1 MGFGGISI
9 WSLLLLIGV
18 LLLFIIPVLIFGPIA
33 KKSGYSKW
41 WSLIFFVPILNI
53 AIVWV
58 FAFIKWPVENAE
70 QKIHVA

>member
-33 KKSGYSKW
+33 KKADYSKW

-53 AIVWV
+53 AVVWV
-58 FAFIKWPVENAE
+58 FAFIKWSVENA
-70 QKIHVA
+70 